1 MKEIT
6 MTAEAPETAPQELD
20 RRVSDGIHVTL
31 LWHPATDRV
40 TVVVHD
46 DALGEPFEIEAPEGR
61 AMDVFHHPFAY
72 AAFEGTEF
80 TTRMREPVGV

>member
-20 RRVSDGIHVTL
+20 HRVSDGIHGRCSGTL
-31 LWHPATDRV
+31 RRTTCPSWCTTRPSRDVRDRSS
-40 TVVVHD
+40 
-46 DALGEPFEIEAPEGR
+46 GGR
-61 AMDVFHHPFAY
+61 ALDVFHHPFAY

-80 TTRMREPVGV
+80 ATRVREPVGV